1 MSGPRPA
8 HLDCST
14 GVAAVRVHVG
24 LLLVTGPLVLRR
36 SRAVLGLGG
45 REGEVLPGVGL
56 RRDGVGLSSGR
67 RGLLLQT
74 GRGRQLSFPQSAPRT
89 DPISK
94 ARF

>member
-1 MSGPRPA
+1 MAGPHPS

-24 LLLVTGPLVLRR
+24 LLLVTGPLVLRG

-56 RRDGVGLSSGR
+56 RRDGVGLGSGR
-67 RGLLLQT
+67 RGLLLQMGGEKEAELSA
-74 GRGRQLSFPQSAPRT
+74 GRTT
-89 DPISK
+89 D
-94 ARF
+94 